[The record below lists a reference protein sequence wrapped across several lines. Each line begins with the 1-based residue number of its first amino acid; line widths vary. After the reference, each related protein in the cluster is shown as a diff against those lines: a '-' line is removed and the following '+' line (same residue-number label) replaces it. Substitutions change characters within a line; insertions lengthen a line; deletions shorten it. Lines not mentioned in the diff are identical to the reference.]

1 MKQFELLQ
9 KQIQELHNDY
19 DKDEATLLAE
29 VNFLEEKNRQS
40 LKNQRNVKK
49 QADDTQEA
57 LTKIVEKLN
66 EL

>member
-9 KQIQELHNDY
+9 MQIQQLHPDY

-29 VNFLEEKNRQS
+29 VNFLEEKNRLS

-49 QADDTQEA
+49 QADASKEA